1 MAPPAGSSD
10 YQAVRDAPVD
20 TGFAYR
26 AEQQPASEIPACTSI
41 AVGVLFG
48 LAVWCLIAFIG
59 FELFQ
64 YFKYLA

>member
-1 MAPPAGSSD
+1 MAPPAGLTD
-10 YQAVRDAPVD
+10 YQAVRDAPAEA
-20 TGFAYR
+20 GFAYHT
-26 AEQQPASEIPACTSI
+26 EQPGPDIPACTSI

-64 YFKYLA
+64 YFQYLA

>member
-1 MAPPAGSSD
+1 MAPPAGSPD
-10 YQAVRDAPVD
+10 YQAVRDAPAE
-20 TGFAYR
+20 GFAYQ
-26 AEQQPASEIPACTSI
+26 AERPAKEIPPCTSI

-64 YFKYLA
+64 YFQYLA

>member
-1 MAPPAGSSD
+1 MAPPAGLSD
-10 YQAVRDAPVD
+10 YQAVRDAPVE
-20 TGFAYR
+20 TGFTYR
-26 AEQQPASEIPACTSI
+26 AEQPASEIPPCTSI